1 MKTKLTSFILL
12 IALLALSACN
22 LFSPNTTTH
31 NVTLI
36 VNRSYDINLGQGGDE
51 QGVNIVVAPLNAAV
65 SETYRDTVD
74 YSVHYRYTPNLNYTG
89 TDYVKLELLSYE
101 IGDPWDSY
109 MGVETEGYVV
119 INFTIIGLED

>member
-12 IALLALSACN
+12 IALLALSACK
-22 LFSPNTTTH
+22 LFTPNTTTH